1 MNGFLLRDY
10 QQAAVQKLKSG
21 WLGEAGKLYRKQLLV
36 LATGLGKTI
45 CFAHLIEWV
54 LAGGG
59 RALVLAHR
67 EELLDQA
74 EDKIRKVVGDDY
86 LIGREQGPNYAALMD
101 QIVIASVP
109 TLGRGGTESSR
120 IARFPKD
127 HFGLIIFDE
136 AHHCT
141 ASTYQN
147 IIEYFCDE
155 NSKTFMLGVT
165 ATPKRSDR
173 ESLYKIFDRVAY
185 KMDII
190 EGIKSGNLSPVAS
203 HRISSKTDLS
213 SVRVTVAG
221 DYDINDLAK
230 TVNNKER
237 NSLIVRTYLELYG
250 ARDEKYQA
258 IVFATNV
265 EHAQALSEEFILSGI
280 SSEVISGETPK
291 DQRRNAIEGFKKGEI
306 TILTNYGV
314 LTEGFDH
321 ENLKVIISARPT
333 KSELL
338 LTQIIG
344 RGTRLSQG
352 KTRCEVVEIVDLHS
366 DDTATCSK
374 IFGFRRTFDAEGH
387 NFLECIREADQ
398 MAEEKN
404 WFDPYSAF
412 SWTDMFD
419 RFKKSIEKPSAP
431 VGVSQF
437 VSRYRY
443 YPFGDGISRNQ
454 VTVDGLKYL
463 LRISENAL
471 GNFDTELY
479 LRKDETSW
487 EVLFGEQAPDWTKA
501 ASVLESH
508 IQHHYP
514 SIDKL
519 LNLNA
524 PWRRR
529 VFSEPATDRQ
539 WELIQKLRLTTLPR
553 ASVSKGEAMEM
564 LNHFFNSGRSPNA

>member
-1 MNGFLLRDY
+1 MSQFVLRDY
-10 QQAAVQKLKSG
+10 QQAAVQKIKSG
-21 WLGEAGKLYRKQLLV
+21 WLSEAGKLYRKQLLV

-54 LAGGG
+54 LSTEG

-74 EDKIRKVVGDDY
+74 EDKIRKVIGECIS
-86 LIGREQGPNYAALMD
+86 IGREQGPNYASLSD
-101 QIVIASVP
+101 QVVIASVP
-109 TLGRGGTESSR
+109 TLGRGALDSSR
-120 IARFPKD
+120 LARFPKD
-127 HFGLIIFDE
+127 HFNLVIFDE

-141 ASTYQN
+141 ATTYQT
-147 IIEYFCDE
+147 IIDYFCDE
-155 NSKTFMLGVT
+155 DSKTFMLGVT

-173 ESLYKIFDRVAY
+173 ESLYKIFDRVAF

-203 HRISSKTDLS
+203 HRISSQTDLS

-221 DYDINDLAK
+221 DYDINELAK

-237 NSLIVRTYLELYG
+237 NSLIVRSYLELFG
-250 ARDEKYQA
+250 NREEKFQA

-265 EHAQALSEEFILSGI
+265 EHAEDLAREFLLSGV
-280 SSEVISGETPK
+280 SCDVISGETPK
-291 DQRRNAIEGFKKGEI
+291 EIRRSAIEGFKKGEI

-352 KTRCEVVEIVDLHS
+352 KKRCEVIEIVDLHS

-374 IFGFRRTFDAEGH
+374 IFGFRRTFNAEGH
-387 NFLECIREADQ
+387 DFLECINEAEQ

-412 SWTDMFD
+412 SWTDMFE
-419 RFKKSIEKPSAP
+419 RFERSLEKPATTS
-431 VGVSQF
+431 GVSKF
-437 VSRYRY
+437 ISRYRY

-454 VTVDGLKYL
+454 VTIDGQKYL

-471 GNFDTELY
+471 GGFDSELY
-479 LRKDETSW
+479 LRKVESW
-487 EVLFGEQAPDWTKA
+487 EVLFGDQVHDWITA
-501 ASVLESH
+501 AAVLETH
-508 IQHHYP
+508 IQYHYP

-524 PWRRR
+524 PWRKR

-553 ASVSKGEAMEM
+553 VSVSKGEAMEI
-564 LNHFFNSGRSPNA
+564 LNHFFNSGRHPNA